1 MADRKISQATERATI
16 DGTEQ
21 FPISFG
27 GNPFKV
33 LISTVKD
40 WVITFFANKT
50 ELDKI
55 SEYSGAMYYDGLQVS
70 YPYVGLTDSA
80 TIEIDA
86 TTETNCILNTEETD
100 ISFDVINAVS
110 GQFGIVVI
118 NNSETLNITLP
129 VSRNNGTF
137 TALPSACYLMCW
149 TYDGTLFYFNIKQY
163 AAIFSS

>member
-21 FPISFG
+21 FPVSFG

-40 WVITFFANKT
+40 WVISFFTNKAT
-50 ELDKI
+50 LDKI
-55 SEYSGAMYYDGLQVS
+55 SEVSDSLYYDGLQVS

-86 TTETNCILNTEETD
+86 TTETNCILNTGETD
-100 ISFDVINAVS
+100 VEFDIINAVT
-110 GQFGIVVI
+110 GQFGIVII
-118 NNSETLNITLP
+118 NNTETLNITLP
-129 VSRNNGTF
+129 TNRNNGTF
-137 TALPSACYLMCW
+137 TALVTGCYLMCW
-149 TYDGTLFYFNIKQY
+149 TYDGTLFYFNIKKY
-163 AAIFSS
+163 AA